1 MVGTKG
7 SLVLQLSDNVGN
19 KCIEGDAPL
28 EIDLH
33 TNEVLATYIDQQDG
47 TYLLSWQGEVAGTF
61 SMSITVGG
69 MHIRGSPTQLTML
82 AAELEV
88 SKCEFV
94 AEKAAVAGVAETIQ
108 LVCRDPFGNDAGTL
122 LELRF
127 GLVLLALPS
136 NEKAP
141 RDNSKP
147 KGAPGASEVDGEKKS
162 YSSKKEERANLI
174 KTMASFDVGSTGT
187 PTHTLHPCSIC
198 GLQPHPLLTLRIP
211 LKDKRPKPPQATPS
225 RCGAIG
231 RKDPGAVH
239 GHGHGSSGHWAT
251 GRCVRR
257 ARRLV
262 GPLSRPQQS
271 EAIRGSQWH
280 STRCSGT
287 LTMAV
292 SMLQSE
298 AIGGNQKPSGAAI
311 RSHQEQSP

>member
-187 PTHTLHPCSIC
+187 QTHTLHPCSTC
-198 GLQPHPLLTLRIP
+198 GLQPTPCTHAPHADSNPHLAPMLHMRTPTPPTSHLAHTAQRQA
-211 LKDKRPKPPQATPS
+211 PQATPS
-225 RCGAIG
+225 HPTPPPAAPSPLALRVSHCMSMI
-231 RKDPGAVH
+231 
-239 GHGHGSSGHWAT
+239 T
-251 GRCVRR
+251 
-257 ARRLV
+257 LV
-262 GPLSRPQQS
+262 
-271 EAIRGSQWH
+271 
-280 STRCSGT
+280 TT
-287 LTMAV
+287 V
-292 SMLQSE
+292 
-298 AIGGNQKPSGAAI
+298 
-311 RSHQEQSP
+311 